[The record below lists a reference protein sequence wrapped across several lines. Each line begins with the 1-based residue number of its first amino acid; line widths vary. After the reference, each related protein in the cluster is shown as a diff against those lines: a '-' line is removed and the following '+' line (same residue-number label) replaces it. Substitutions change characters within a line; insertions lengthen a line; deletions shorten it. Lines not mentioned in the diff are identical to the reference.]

1 MVKNCKSFEACYISV
16 DVETA
21 GPHPSRFALLSIG
34 ACVVTDLDRSLYLE
48 LQPDCPEY
56 EQQALEISGF
66 SLEALAENGIPAVE
80 AMRQFDDWLSA
91 NIPPDEKP
99 VFVAFNAAYD
109 WMFINEY
116 FHKYLGH
123 NPFGHSALDIKAL
136 YMGIT
141 GVGWGETSH
150 NAISQHLG
158 LPSPLEHHALQDA
171 LNQAIIFRKILELR
185 E

>member
-1 MVKNCKSFEACYISV
+1 MEKNRNSFEACYISV

-34 ACVVTDLDRSLYLE
+34 ACVVTDLNRRLYLE
-48 LQPDCPEY
+48 LQPDCPAY
-56 EQQALEISGF
+56 KPQALEISGL
-66 SLEALAENGIPAVE
+66 SLEVLAEDGIPAEE
-80 AMRQFDDWLSA
+80 AMRQFDGWLSA
-91 NIPPDEKP
+91 NTPPDEKP
-99 VFVAFNAAYD
+99 VFVAFNAAFD

-141 GVGWGETSH
+141 GVGWEETNH
-150 NAISQHLG
+150 NAISQQLG
-158 LPSPLEHHALQDA
+158 LPPHLGHHALQDA
-171 LNQAIIFRKILELR
+171 LDQAIIFRKILELR
-185 E
+185 G

>member
-1 MVKNCKSFEACYISV
+1 MVKKRNSFEACYISV

-21 GPHPSRFALLSIG
+21 GPHPGRFALLSIG

-48 LQPDCPEY
+48 LQPDCPAY
-56 EQQALEISGF
+56 EPQALEISGL
-66 SLEALAENGIPAVE
+66 SLETLAEDGIPAEE
-80 AMRQFDDWLSA
+80 AMRQFDNWLSA
-91 NIPPDEKP
+91 NTPPDEKP
-99 VFVAFNAAYD
+99 VFVAFNAAFD

-141 GVGWGETSH
+141 GIGWEETSH
-150 NAISQHLG
+150 NAISQQLG
-158 LPSPLEHHALQDA
+158 LPPHLEHHALQDA
-171 LNQAIIFRKILELR
+171 LDQAIIFRKILELR